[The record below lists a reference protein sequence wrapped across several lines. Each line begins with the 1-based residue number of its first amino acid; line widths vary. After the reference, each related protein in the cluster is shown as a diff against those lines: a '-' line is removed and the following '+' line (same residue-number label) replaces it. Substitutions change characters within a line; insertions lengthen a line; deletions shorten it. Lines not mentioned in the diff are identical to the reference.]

1 MGKQDPLY
9 LLVKS
14 LGTGEKALVRQMDK
28 GKAGYLALFD
38 LIARSRNY
46 DERKTK
52 KKLQQQGHD
61 LNFSYAKNYL
71 SKHILKTLRES
82 REAPAA
88 QSSRQIQEIEI
99 LRERKIFAMAD
110 KMLPKAME
118 KARTEERFQEFLQ
131 LSTFEVERILRDGE
145 KVDENLLAIDALN
158 AQRSE
163 ARKKW
168 QNLGEL
174 EDLYYAYQPISK
186 RKRSARNKI
195 DMAVIDRFRSH
206 ALLKGDGEVL
216 SARAKRVYLKCQT
229 HISAYA
235 GELET
240 SRELRLAT
248 LAHFDE
254 HPFLLK
260 DHPVEYLNELVAL
273 GSLHLHF
280 GNYDECKSV
289 MDRMRTFQSEKGLH
303 GSELF
308 DKYYRLLLA
317 YAIES
322 GDREAV
328 DSQLS
333 DIVEGLA
340 LYVDS
345 LPWTSLSMLY
355 FFLARLHFESGAYSA
370 CRQWLDHI
378 LNRTN
383 RGIRE
388 DITSIARILN
398 IFTHFEEGDFE
409 LVESQSKATKK
420 YLERRSALH
429 QFESRILKFL
439 GRHSFHTT
447 SKESRNAL
455 VVLRQDLEQVFQ
467 DPLEAPVL
475 HYFDILGWLD
485 GKLAS

>member
-1 MGKQDPLY
+1 MGKQDSLY

-38 LIARSRNY
+38 LIARSRTY

-71 SKHILKTLRES
+71 SKHILRVLRES
-82 REAPAA
+82 RDAPGA

-110 KMLPKAME
+110 KMLPKAMD
-118 KARTEERFQEFLQ
+118 KAQQEERFEEYLH
-131 LSTFEVERILRDGE
+131 LSAFEVERILRDGE
-145 KVDENLLAIDALN
+145 KVDENLAAIEAIN
-158 AQRSE
+158 GQRAE
-163 ARKKW
+163 VRRKW

-174 EDLYYAYQPISK
+174 EDLFYAYQPISK

-195 DMAVIDRFRSH
+195 DMAVIQRFRSH
-206 ALLKGDGEVL
+206 PLLQDENVTL
-216 SARAKRVYLKCQT
+216 SARAKRVYLKCLT
-229 HISAYA
+229 HIHAYA
-235 GELET
+235 GELEA
-240 SRELRLAT
+240 SRDLRRST
-248 LAHFDE
+248 LAHFE
-254 HPFLLK
+254 AHPFLLK
-260 DHPVEYLNELVAL
+260 DYPVEYLNELVAL

-280 GNYDECKSV
+280 KDYGDCKAV
-289 MDRMRTFQSEKGLH
+289 MERMRLFQDEKGLH

-322 GDREAV
+322 GDRQAV
-328 DSQLS
+328 DEQLPA
-333 DIVEGLA
+333 IVEGLA

-355 FFLARLHFESGAYSA
+355 FFLARLQFEGGAFSA

-398 IFTHFEEGDFE
+398 IFTHFEEGEFE
-409 LVESQSKATKK
+409 LVESQSRATKK
-420 YLERRSALH
+420 YLERRDQLH
-429 QFESRILKFL
+429 RFEARILKFL
-439 GRHSFHTT
+439 ERHSFHTS
-447 SKESRNAL
+447 SKAERSAL
-455 VVLRQDLEQVFQ
+455 ENLKLELEQIFQ

-475 HYFDILGWLD
+475 RYFDILSWLD
-485 GKLAS
+485 GKLQG